1 MKIALIANKGG
12 VGKTTLTLLLCE
24 AIRQT
29 GQSVA
34 VRDMDNLQGS
44 ATKALERFSGV
55 LAEPGVQYDHL
66 LIDTP
71 PSLVAAG
78 TAAATQEADIVLIP
92 TSPSPFDI
100 WEAEKAVQFAKAKNP
115 AAIVRIVLNKTRTG
129 TLLTAALS
137 DSLKGTSTPAL
148 PVTVADRQSY
158 QHLSLGGWAALDPKA
173 EKEALQFTVAVT
185 SLR

>member
-44 ATKALERFSGV
+44 ATKALERFGGV

-115 AAIVRIVLNKTRTG
+115 AAVVRIVLNKTRTG

-137 DSLKGTSTPAL
+137 DSLKGTSTPTL

-173 EKEALQFTVAVT
+173 E
-185 SLR
+185 